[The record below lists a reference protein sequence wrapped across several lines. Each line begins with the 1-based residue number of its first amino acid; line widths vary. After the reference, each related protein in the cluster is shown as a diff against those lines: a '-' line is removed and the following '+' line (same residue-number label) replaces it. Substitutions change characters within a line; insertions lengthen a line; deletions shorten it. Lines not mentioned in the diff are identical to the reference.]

1 MNFRTGT
8 EISAAARSVHCRKY
22 FLPPTHTKGFLQYH
36 TARPGPARH
45 GSDQARSGLTSPATE
60 RKLTACLRTRTC
72 FAHHPVR
79 LGPARPGPA
88 RHGLDQARSGL
99 TSPAT
104 ERKPTACLRTR
115 TCFAHHPVRLGPA
128 RHGSAQARP
137 GPISQRKGD
146 LTARSHSHTVFHTP
160 ASKDLQDQYGFPSGW
175 PRPAQAPRTHG
186 LNTPRP
192 GTGGLC

>member
-8 EISAAARSVHCRKY
+8 EISAAARSVHCRNY

-36 TARPGPARH
+36 TARPGPARL
-45 GSDQARSGLTSPATE
+45 GSDQARSGLI
-60 RKLTACLRTRTC
+60 
-72 FAHHPVR
+72 
-79 LGPARPGPA
+79 
-88 RHGLDQARSGL
+88 
-99 TSPAT
+99 SPAT

-115 TCFAHHPVRLGPA
+115 TCFALHPVRLGPA
-128 RHGSAQARP
+128 RPGSARHGP
-137 GPISQRKGD
+137 GPPRP
-146 LTARSHSHTVFHTP
+146 RSLSHTVFHTP

-192 GTGGLC
+192 GTGNLC